1 MVDIWMKYQLDVKLS
16 VLLKI
21 DLENQSIFKQKESI
35 SY

>member
-1 MVDIWMKYQLDVKLS
+1 MKYQLDVKLS

>member
-1 MVDIWMKYQLDVKLS
+1 MKYQLDVKLS

-21 DLENQSIFKQKESI
+21 DLENQSIFKHKESI

>member
-1 MVDIWMKYQLDVKLS
+1 MKYQLDVKLS

-21 DLENQSIFKQKESI
+21 DLENQPIFKQKESI

>member
-1 MVDIWMKYQLDVKLS
+1 MVDIQMKYQLDVKLS